1 MQQYFGSYY
10 LKCQMSNYTEQDL
23 SRIRRL
29 LNWYN
34 MIPNVIWSVLNL
46 VPISIYCYSN
56 VDHKS
61 LYIIIALSVI
71 PGFFPNSFYDK
82 IQISRTTRIYRRLGV
97 GFVNKL
103 AQNGAII
110 NRLMKKKFPGYRTI
124 NYEGLSINKLLR
136 QTYMFEKFH
145 FIMFAFFVLI
155 AAYALVKHH
164 FLWAVIISITN
175 VLYNIYPNLLQQYIR
190 LKLRLY
196 KKLKAN

>member
-145 FIMFAFFVLI
+145 FIMFVFFILI
-155 AAYALVKHH
+155 TLYAL
-164 FLWAVIISITN
+164 AV
-175 VLYNIYPNLLQQYIR
+175 L
-190 LKLRLY
+190 
-196 KKLKAN
+196 AG